1 MEGKK
6 FDQGKAP
13 WDLLPFD
20 AVEQIVRVLEFGA
33 GKYGAYNWSKGM
45 DHSRLFAAAMRHL
58 TSHWRGETLDSETG
72 LPHLAHALCCL
83 LFLQAYQLRGEG
95 RDDRPHVISKDAEET
110 LARLRQIASG
120 RMPLGQ

>member
-6 FDQGKAP
+6 FDNGKAP

-58 TSHWRGETLDSETG
+58 TAHWRGENADPETG
-72 LPHLAHALCCL
+72 LSHLAHAGCCL
-83 LFLQAYQLRGEG
+83 LFLIAYQLRGDG
-95 RDDRPHVISKDAEET
+95 HDDRPRIITQDAEET
-110 LARLRQIASG
+110 LRHIRQVNSG
-120 RMPLGQ
+120 RIPIK

>member
-33 GKYGAYNWSKGM
+33 DKYGAYNWSKGM

-58 TSHWRGETLDSETG
+58 TAHWRGENTDPETG
-72 LPHLAHALCCL
+72 LSHLSHAGCCI
-83 LFLQAYQLRGEG
+83 LFLLAYQIRGDG
-95 RDDRPHVISKDAEET
+95 HDDRPRITTKEAEAT
-110 LARLRQIASG
+110 LAHLRQVAAG
-120 RMPLGQ
+120 RMPLK